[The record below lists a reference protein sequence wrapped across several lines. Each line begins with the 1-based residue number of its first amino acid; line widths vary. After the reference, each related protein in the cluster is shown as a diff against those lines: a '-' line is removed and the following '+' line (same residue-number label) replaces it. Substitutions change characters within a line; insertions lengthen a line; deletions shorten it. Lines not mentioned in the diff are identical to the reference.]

1 MLQRPDQELMP
12 RAARTDAVAAGAG
25 DISPAFGL
33 EEIGIV
39 EMTRGTVFGASM
51 DVWLELLRRV
61 SLLLRT
67 MMSDPVIGN
76 TCPPNM
82 AR

>member
-1 MLQRPDQELMP
+1 
-12 RAARTDAVAAGAG
+12 
-25 DISPAFGL
+25 L

-39 EMTRGTVFGASM
+39 EMTHGTVFGASF
-51 DVWLELLRRV
+51 WLELLRRV